1 MPKRMMHQSWSG
13 PGPRRRRVSHPSIHL
28 PRSVYLPS
36 RNTPRPGS
44 SRFSLGAKNSSLA
57 RSARP
62 PTQPRGID
70 GELRV
75 RIEHHQVGIGPRG
88 DAALAAQT
96 GEPGRPLGEPASEV
110 ARVVAARARAGPRDG
125 ERQLERG
132 HAAPR
137 AEEVAGLEALQLRGG
152 WGVVARHEVDRPLGQ
167 TGPQALAVL
176 PLTNRRGA

>member
-1 MPKRMMHQSWSG
+1 GRAPPARAGG
-13 PGPRRRRVSHPSIHL
+13 PG
-28 PRSVYLPS
+28 
-36 RNTPRPGS
+36 G
-44 SRFSLGAKNSSLA
+44 
-57 RSARP
+57 
-62 PTQPRGID
+62 
-70 GELRV
+70 
-75 RIEHHQVGIGPRG
+75 
-88 DAALAAQT
+88 
-96 GEPGRPLGEPASEV
+96 PLGEPASEG

-176 PLTNRRGA
+176 PLTNRRGALPGGGAVRDVVRGEGEVVRAGLDRQREAGAPRVSQPAQRIGSREVHDVNTASGLAGQPEDRV